1 MLANPRGAVAQRETV
16 QVRLLRTIQIGVPQ
30 GITSGEIRKLAESDN
45 TDYMTAMLARSALLE
60 LHRDIP
66 ERVEYDELYEGVLDR
81 LVPDGNT
88 FVPPRGLENFRGKEL
103 ALTMTYAM
111 VMSGNLEHATDLLE
125 RHLKTGSKFKHAVI
139 LSALRNIGTQRAKGI
154 IQKYEEAGEDRNLA
168 ENTLADEDYPVLSE
182 MYDRWNMVPPAGRTR
197 DNLRTI
203 VQGGCDQRTAMA
215 SYWLGF
221 FAPNPDP
228 NAEEAELQALE
239 KIVHTNTPTC
249 EMMEHVIALKSLGLR
264 SRKTIDYWTHL
275 ARETS
280 NVWERHQIVINAW
293 GRWGRKFAPAAL
305 AMLKTEPA
313 QYIQWELMDGNLE
326 TRQGNV
332 FRDEWDIWLPTNL
345 LAVVEFPEGPMR
357 PTMEQADVTTLL
369 KWLESGARPKDAWV
383 SNHLVYNLFRWVNG
397 EDARR
402 LLRIFNAHPQRNQN
416 WWILGRLQDPEGLPL
431 LRYWATLQAP
441 KEQTEMLVGMIRS
454 LESRSRSHPAGNHAC
469 CQATEACL
477 VEQLNAAAT
486 PVEGEIHTE
495 AEARA
500 WLNQKPGAAADYQIR
515 YADELKRSARV
526 RRKGGE
532 EEHWEYL
539 YDCWRRT
546 DAAQKSGDTK

>member
-1 MLANPRGAVAQRETV
+1 MPA
-16 QVRLLRTIQIGVPQ
+16 RLLRTIQIGVPQ
-30 GITSGEIRKLAESDN
+30 GITAGEIKKLAESDN
-45 TDYMTAMLARSALLE
+45 TDYMTALLARSALLV
-60 LHRDIP
+60 LQRDIP
-66 ERVEYDELYEGVLDR
+66 QRIEYDELYEGVLNH

-88 FVPPRGLENFRGKEL
+88 FIPPRGLENFRGKEL
-103 ALTMTYAM
+103 ALAMTYSL
-111 VMSGNLEHATDLLE
+111 VMSGKQEHATDILGQ
-125 RHLKTGSKFKHAVI
+125 HLKTGSKFKHAVI

-154 IQKYEEAGEDRNLA
+154 IQKYGEAGEDRNLA

-182 MYDRWNMVPPAGRTR
+182 MYDRWNLVPPAARSR

-239 KIVHTNTPTC
+239 KIAHTNTPTC

-264 SRKTIDYWTHL
+264 SKKTIPYWTHL
-275 ARETS
+275 AGETS

-305 AMLKTEPA
+305 TMLKTESA

-345 LAVVEFPEGPMR
+345 LAVMEFPEGPSR
-357 PTMEQADVTTLL
+357 ATMEQRDVEALL
-369 KWLESGARPKDAWV
+369 KWLETGARPKDAWV

-397 EDARR
+397 EDTRL
-402 LLRIFNAHPQRNQN
+402 LLRIFNAHPQRNQS
-416 WWILGRLQDPEGLPL
+416 WWILGRLQDPDALPL
-431 LRYWATLQAP
+431 LRYWATLPAP
-441 KEQTEMLVGMIRS
+441 KEQAEMLGGVIHS
-454 LESRSRSHPAGNHAC
+454 LETRGKSHAPGGHAC
-469 CQATEACL
+469 CQATESCL
-477 VEQLNAAAT
+477 VEQLNAATAPAET
-486 PVEGEIHTE
+486 EIHNE

-500 WLNQKPGAAADYQIR
+500 WLNQKTSAAAGYEIH
-515 YADELKRSARV
+515 YADDVKRTATV
-526 RRKGGE
+526 HRKGGTE
-532 EEHWEYL
+532 ERWEYL

-546 DAAQKSGDTK
+546 DAAPESADSK